1 MGAVEDV
8 DVDEGPA
15 LPVVDNELLPTLS
28 MAEDG
33 CPFLVVRISGVNLL
47 EVILGSDGD
56 VCWGREESNERV
68 SHGSPAKTRVGM
80 FGEFGSWLGD

>member
-8 DVDEGPA
+8 DNDEGPA

-47 EVILGSDGD
+47 ERLYWGAMGLCVGEEKRAMRESESWESCEDTCRDG
-56 VCWGREESNERV
+56 WRV
-68 SHGSPAKTRVGM
+68 
-80 FGEFGSWLGD
+80 